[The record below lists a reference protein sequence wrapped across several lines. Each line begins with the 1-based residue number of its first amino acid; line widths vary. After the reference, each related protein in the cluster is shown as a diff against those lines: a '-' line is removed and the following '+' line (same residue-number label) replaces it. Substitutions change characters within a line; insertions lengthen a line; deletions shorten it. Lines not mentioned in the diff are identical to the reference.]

1 MKRRTFLTA
10 MGGVAASGAGIG
22 LARPALATTVGVT
35 KTTLKIGNT
44 MPYSGN
50 ASSYGVIGHGDAAF
64 WKMVNDKGGV
74 GGRKIEFISYDDA
87 YSPPKTVEMV
97 RKLVEQDKVAFLFHT
112 LGTPCNTAIH
122 KYCNN
127 KKVPQLFV
135 ATGADKWGDY
145 KHYPWTIGW
154 QPSYQVEA
162 RIYAKYILKNFPNGK
177 VAMIYQNDDFG
188 KDYLTGLKDGL
199 GKAWD
204 KMVIKVVTY
213 EVTDATVDSQVVQMK
228 DSGADVLVTAAIPK
242 FAAQVIRKSYDIGW
256 KPHHMM
262 TNVSASVG
270 ATITPAGPE
279 KAVGVI
285 SSQYL
290 KDPTDPEWNNDP
302 GMNEWRAFMKKYIP
316 NGDMTDGGYIASYGD
331 CTTMYQVLQQCGTD
345 FSRENIMKEVANLK
359 NAPNPVLLPGI
370 LVNTSPTDFHPIQQ
384 MQLAKWSGKTWTRFG
399 EIIAA

>member
-199 GKAWD
+199 G
-204 KMVIKVVTY
+204 
-213 EVTDATVDSQVVQMK
+213 
-228 DSGADVLVTAAIPK
+228 
-242 FAAQVIRKSYDIGW
+242 R
-256 KPHHMM
+256 
-262 TNVSASVG
+262 
-270 ATITPAGPE
+270 
-279 KAVGVI
+279 
-285 SSQYL
+285 
-290 KDPTDPEWNNDP
+290 
-302 GMNEWRAFMKKYIP
+302 R
-316 NGDMTDGGYIASYGD
+316 
-331 CTTMYQVLQQCGTD
+331 GT
-345 FSRENIMKEVANLK
+345 R
-359 NAPNPVLLPGI
+359 
-370 LVNTSPTDFHPIQQ
+370 
-384 MQLAKWSGKTWTRFG
+384 W
-399 EIIAA
+399 